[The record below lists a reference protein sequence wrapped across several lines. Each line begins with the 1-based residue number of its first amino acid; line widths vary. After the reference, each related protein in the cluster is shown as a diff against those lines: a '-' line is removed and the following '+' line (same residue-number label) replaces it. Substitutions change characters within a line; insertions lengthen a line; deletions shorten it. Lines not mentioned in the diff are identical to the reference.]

1 MCKICSKFTL
11 MTPERRQLCP
21 SSDLARL
28 QLTLDKFQ
36 TFFCCFHRWYS
47 TNKYR
52 RGKNRNTQTEKNSAT
67 CYVDKL
73 NPTHSHNV
81 QNDGVLIIQ
90 DSARKFVVQLN
101 IAAEKKCSKK
111 EATINTCSIN
121 KVVFAKSLSRI
132 EPEPLF

>member
-1 MCKICSKFTL
+1 METHKQKKQCH
-11 MTPERRQLCP
+11 M
-21 SSDLARL
+21 
-28 QLTLDKFQ
+28 
-36 TFFCCFHRWYS
+36 
-47 TNKYR
+47 
-52 RGKNRNTQTEKNSAT
+52 
-67 CYVDKL
+67 YVEKL